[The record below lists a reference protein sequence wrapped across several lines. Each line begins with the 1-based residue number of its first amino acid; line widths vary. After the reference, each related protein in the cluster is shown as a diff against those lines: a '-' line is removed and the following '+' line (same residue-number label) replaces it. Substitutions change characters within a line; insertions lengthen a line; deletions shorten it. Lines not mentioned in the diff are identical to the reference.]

1 MERLAPSGVRPFPG
15 PPLCL
20 EPDRMGAVDRAAV
33 ELGLPGAALME
44 SAGRETARE
53 IRRGWPRPGRAVVLV
68 GGGKNGG
75 DGLVVARYLREA
87 GWRVELRLL
96 ADPAR
101 LTGDAAL
108 QWRLVEPMALPFR
121 RVSEAD
127 DRLEVEGATVV
138 VDAILGTGLEGP
150 VREPVRSALEALAR
164 AALPVVAVDTP
175 SGLDGRT
182 GRVHGIAPR
191 AALTVTF
198 GFPKP
203 GLFLADGPAHVG
215 RLVAAPLAYP
225 AGALAAAGSTPL
237 AWITLESAVGALPPR
252 RHDAHKGSSGRLL
265 VVAGSERY
273 RGAAALVVGA
283 ALRSGTGLCVAAT
296 PEPVAG
302 FLLARH
308 PEAIVASLPV
318 DRSGALAAQAVEVV
332 GRAAAEAD
340 AVAIGPGL
348 GTGNRVRDLV
358 EAALAATV
366 PTIVDAD
373 ALNVL
378 AEDPTPVQRETPTLL
393 TPHPGELGRWIG
405 RPADRVDADRVE
417 AAREAARGHGCTVL
431 LKGSPTVV
439 AEADGETRLN
449 LTGNPGLATG
459 GSGDVLTGLLG
470 SLLAQGVDPV
480 TAGRAAPFLHGLAA
494 DWAARDLGERGLV
507 PGDLLRYVPLVVREI
522 TAGRGLDLLE
532 RIEHRYGD
540 LLAATGGGS

>member
-1 MERLAPSGVRPFPG
+1 ME
-15 PPLCL
+15 
-20 EPDRMGAVDRAAV
+20 AVDRAAV
-33 ELGLPGAALME
+33 KAGLPGAALME

-53 IRRGWPRPGRAVVLV
+53 IRRGWPRPGRVVVLV

-75 DGLVVARYLREA
+75 DGLVVARHLREA
-87 GWRVELRLL
+87 GWEVELRLL

-101 LTGDAAL
+101 LPGDAGL
-108 QWRLVEPMALPFR
+108 QWRLVEPMGLPVR
-121 RVSEAD
+121 RVSKPGD
-127 DRLEVEGATVV
+127 PLEVEGATVV
-138 VDAILGTGLEGP
+138 VDALLGTGLKGE
-150 VREPVRSALEALAR
+150 VREPVRSAIQALVR

-182 GRVHGIAPR
+182 GRVHGTAAR
-191 AALTVTF
+191 AVVTVTF

-225 AGALAAAGSTPL
+225 AGALAAAGPFPL
-237 AWITLESAVGALPPR
+237 AWTTLETAARALPPR
-252 RHDAHKGSSGRLL
+252 RHDAHKGSAGRLL

-283 ALRSGTGLCVAAT
+283 ALRSGVGMCVAAT

-302 FLLARH
+302 LLLARH

-318 DRSGALAAQAVEVV
+318 SRSGALATRAVDVLA
-332 GRAAAEAD
+332 RAIAEAD

-348 GTGNRVRDLV
+348 GTGDHVRDLV
-358 EAALAATV
+358 EAALGAALPTV
-366 PTIVDAD
+366 VDAD

-378 AEDPTPVQRETPTLL
+378 AEDPAPVRRVTPTLL
-393 TPHPGELGRWIG
+393 TPHPGELGRWNG
-405 RPADRVDADRVE
+405 QPADRVNAERVR
-417 AAREAARGHGCTVL
+417 AAREAARAHGCTVL

-439 AEADGETRLN
+439 AGADGETRLN

-459 GSGDVLTGLLG
+459 GSGDVLTGVLG

-480 TAGRAAPFLHGLAA
+480 TAARAGPFLHGLAA

-522 TAGRGLDLLE
+522 AAGRGVDLLE
-532 RIEHRYGD
+532 RIDHRYGD
-540 LLAATGGGS
+540 LLAATGGGA

>member
-1 MERLAPSGVRPFPG
+1 
-15 PPLCL
+15 
-20 EPDRMGAVDRAAV
+20 MGAVDQAAV
-33 ELGLPGAALME
+33 EAGLPGAALME

-53 IRRGWPRPGRAVVLV
+53 IRRAWPRPGRAVVLV

-75 DGLVVARYLREA
+75 DGLVVARHLREA
-87 GWRVELRLL
+87 GWAVELRLL

-108 QWRLVEPMALPFR
+108 QWRLVEPMGLR
-121 RVSEAD
+121 ILRVSKRD
-127 DRLEVEGATVV
+127 DPLEVEGATVV
-138 VDAILGTGLEGP
+138 VDALLGTGLKGD
-150 VREPVRSALEALAR
+150 VREPVRSAIEALVGGAP
-164 AALPVVAVDTP
+164 PVVAVDTP

-191 AALTVTF
+191 ALVTVTF

-215 RLVAAPLAYP
+215 RLVAATLAYP
-225 AGALAAAGSTPL
+225 SGALAAAGPSPL
-237 AWITLESAVGALPPR
+237 AWITIGTAVRALPPR
-252 RHDAHKGSSGRLL
+252 RHDAHKGSAGRLF
-265 VVAGSERY
+265 VVAGSEQY

-283 ALRSGTGLCVAAT
+283 ALRSGVGMCAIAT
-296 PEPVAG
+296 PEPVVG

-318 DRSGALAAQAVEVV
+318 TRSGALAARAVDLVA
-332 GRAAAEAD
+332 RAAGEAD

-348 GTGNRVRDLV
+348 GIGGGVRELV
-358 EAALAATV
+358 EAALAAGV
-366 PTIVDAD
+366 PTVLDAD

-378 AEDPTPVQRETPTLL
+378 AGDPAPVKREAPTIL
-393 TPHPGELGRWIG
+393 TPHPGELGRWSG
-405 RPADRVDADRVE
+405 RPAEQVDADRVE
-417 AAREAARGHGCTVL
+417 AARDAARAHRSTVL

-439 AEADGETRLN
+439 AGADGDTRLN

-459 GSGDVLTGLLG
+459 GSGDVLTGVLG
-470 SLLAQGVDPV
+470 SLLAQGVDPER
-480 TAGRAAPFLHGLAA
+480 AARAAPFLHGLAA

-522 TAGRGLDLLE
+522 AAGRGVDLLE
-532 RIEHRYGD
+532 RIDHRYGD
-540 LLAATGGGS
+540 LLAATGGGA